1 MVACFSGRL
10 NAMQAKMSFFVLL
23 RYNYS
28 SSWLIVVANDLFLTT
43 KLLFGRK
50 TIHQVCN
57 YHLVVRVIVS
67 HLIKSFF
74 ACCTVTNE
82 ICHVVCFKASPISVL
97 ITHFLDFST
106 DFLFT
111 ILIRFLIF
119 IILIRFLI
127 FIILI
132 RFLIFIIY

>member
-1 MVACFSGRL
+1 
-10 NAMQAKMSFFVLL
+10 MQAKMSFFVLL

-74 ACCTVTNE
+74 ACCVVTNE
-82 ICHVVCFKASPISVL
+82 ICGVVCFKASPISVL

-132 RFLIFIIY
+132 RFLIFIIYLFIYIYRPIL